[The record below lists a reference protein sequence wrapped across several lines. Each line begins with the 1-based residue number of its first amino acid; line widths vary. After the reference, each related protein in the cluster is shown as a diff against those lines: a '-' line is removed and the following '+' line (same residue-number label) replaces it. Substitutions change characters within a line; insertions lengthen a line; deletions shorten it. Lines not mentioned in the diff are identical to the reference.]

1 MEATPS
7 LGPTLPRRRTR
18 RRSSN
23 TSNIQEP
30 LPPTPPEVNSRCP
43 VCNIEL
49 DIFEIFT
56 HIYTNH
62 EDFLAVWTNLAFPQ
76 LDVDNI
82 NDIAATLQNLG
93 INAEMNLNYANP
105 YLAAPEVDAF
115 DQLSYE
121 QLTAICDEIGY
132 HKVGIQNIDA
142 VAPAIVRMKKED
154 ASPEETKCPICLDD
168 MYKAVY
174 MRSINGCGHDFCGG
188 CIEEWL
194 LENKNCPI
202 CKFQLHN
209 PHEERTPPTPD
220 SLPDSLPDLVDGAF

>member
-1 MEATPS
+1 MEATPPI
-7 LGPTLPRRRTR
+7 GPTLPRRRLR

-23 TSNIQEP
+23 TSNIQVA
-30 LPPTPPEVNSRCP
+30 PPEINLHNSRCP

-62 EDFLAVWTNLAFPQ
+62 DEFLAAWSTIAFPQ

-82 NDIAATLQNLG
+82 HDIAATLQNLG

-121 QLTAICDEIGY
+121 QLSAICDEIGY
-132 HKVGIQNIDA
+132 HKVGIKDIDA
-142 VAPAIVRMKKED
+142 VAPAIVRTKKED
-154 ASPEETKCPICLDD
+154 ASSEETKCPICLED

-174 MRSINGCGHDFCGG
+174 MRSINGCGHEFCGG

-194 LENKNCPI
+194 HENKNCPI

-209 PHEERTPPTPD
+209 PDEERVLSTT
-220 SLPDSLPDLVDGAF
+220 DSLPDLIETV